1 VVSIKQLADAVGRRP
16 AGKGADSS
24 WVSALMRADNVRRSA
39 AGERPRFRLL
49 GGGRV
54 ALFEW
59 GLDRDALA
67 TEKAIKDQAER
78 LRVAVRKQ
86 LLRKLVELP
95 HKAAAELWMVLLERL
110 GYGQF
115 KVVRRPGAHPSEL
128 HWSAV
133 HTSAGG
139 DVPVAIVVRRD
150 GRDLGRERVADLRG
164 SLHHYG
170 AAAFGVLVTTGQV
183 MSGAREEASAPFA
196 TPVVFVD
203 GAHAAELCERNGV
216 GVVQHCVALPA
227 IDTEWFEALRSG
239 Q

>member
-1 VVSIKQLADAVGRRP
+1 
-16 AGKGADSS
+16 
-24 WVSALMRADNVRRSA
+24 MRADNLRRQA
-39 AGERPRFRLL
+39 ALERPRFRLL

-54 ALFEW
+54 ALVEW

-67 TEKAIKDQAER
+67 IEKTIKTEADR
-78 LRVAVRKQ
+78 LRQMVRKQ
-86 LLRKLVELP
+86 LLRKFNELQ
-95 HKAAAELWMVLLERL
+95 HKGAAELWMALLERL

-128 HWSAV
+128 HWSAI
-133 HTSAGG
+133 HSSAGG

-170 AAAFGVLVTTGQV
+170 AAAFGLLVTTGQV

-196 TPVVFVD
+196 TPVVFLD
-203 GAHAAELCERNGV
+203 GAKTAELCEQNGV
-216 GVVQHCVALPA
+216 GVVQHSLALPA
-227 IDTEWFEALRSG
+227 IDTEWFESLRSG
-239 Q
+239 P